1 MNRIALL
8 LFVGLSACAGKQPLR
23 VDCERRLVPINEPVE
38 QIDSSRREAEP
49 KEEGRQQ

>member
-8 LFVGLSACAGKQPLR
+8 LLVALSACAGKQSLR

-38 QIDSSRREAEP
+38 QVDGGRRKE
-49 KEEGRQQ
+49 EEGRPP